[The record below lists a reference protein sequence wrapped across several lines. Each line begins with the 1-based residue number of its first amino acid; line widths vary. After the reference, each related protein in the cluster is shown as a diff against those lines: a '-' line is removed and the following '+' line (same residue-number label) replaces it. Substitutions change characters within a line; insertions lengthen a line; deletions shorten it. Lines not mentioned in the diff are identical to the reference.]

1 MDGNNLEKG
10 NVQSGSEAQQ
20 PAQYSNYQD
29 NTAQYNSSNYQA
41 PPESNAGDKANGKQ
55 IAGLVCGIV
64 GIVTSCCYGVPGII
78 LGVAGLICSVLG
90 NKESKN
96 GVGIGGLVC
105 SVIALISGVAML
117 IYYIV
122 VIAAVLQEPG
132 FMDSI
137 MNGYYY

>member
-10 NVQSGSEAQQ
+10 NVQSGGGTQNT
-20 PAQYSNYQD
+20 AQYSNYQD
-29 NTAQYNSSNYQA
+29 NTANVPYQA
-41 PPESNAGDKANGKQ
+41 PPENNAGDKANGKQ
-55 IAGLVCGIV
+55 IAGLICGIL
-64 GIVTSCCYGVPGII
+64 GICTSCCYGVPGII

-105 SVIALISGVAML
+105 SIIALILGVVML

-122 VIAAVLQEPG
+122 IIAALLEEPG